1 VKNALEAQY
10 PTIPVIGSNYPPP
23 GFNLQVAQVVQ
34 AGMLSGIGVTFWGDK
49 VFGALGVTPPEFY
62 NSMKNNKMTTCMG
75 LWFFGNTI
83 AQNLLSTGAFEIY
96 YDGELIFSKLSSGT
110 LPVLNMV
117 VKDVGRAVEAKRQGG
132 HLPKG
137 KYQASLDQDLF
148 EATEQDVF

>member
-1 VKNALEAQY
+1 
-10 PTIPVIGSNYPPP
+10 
-23 GFNLQVAQVVQ
+23 
-34 AGMLSGIGVTFWGDK
+34 MLSGIGVTFWGDK